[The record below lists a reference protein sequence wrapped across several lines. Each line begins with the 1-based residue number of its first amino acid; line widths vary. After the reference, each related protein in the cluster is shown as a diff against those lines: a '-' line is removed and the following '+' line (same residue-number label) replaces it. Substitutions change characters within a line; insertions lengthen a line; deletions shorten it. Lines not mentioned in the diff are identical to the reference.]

1 MTNRQAL
8 VSAGIGAGLAY
19 FLDPDRG
26 GRRRARARD
35 VAAHTV
41 KTAARA
47 IDTTSRDM
55 LPRTYGTAAELSAR
69 FREMIPEDD
78 VLVARARA
86 MLGRVCFAFTRHSHR
101 RV

>member
-26 GRRRARARD
+26 GRRRVRARD

-47 IDTTSRDM
+47 LAKLQTPKARLGM
-55 LPRTYGTAAELSAR
+55 KRAFAASA
-69 FREMIPEDD
+69 MQ
-78 VLVARARA
+78 LGKAAVAAAR
-86 MLGRVCFAFTRHSHR
+86 R
-101 RV
+101 RR